1 MTKRCC
7 GTINKSPAPCARFKD
22 KYTQFKL
29 KIRPDYWS
37 LMFSLLTPYRCY
49 VHIHPFLPLY
59 KQKQM
64 ITNVS
69 FFVPFGF
76 VLWRSC
82 ETMNNWRHN
91 FSYNYLQVKTAI
103 NCERKTCEGLARCAQ
118 NHNSEAMIM
127 IYMRTPIL
135 LMRTTLLETTKDM
148 KCLEKG
154 KDMKVASTPVENQ
167 KGPAEDAAT
176 AGC

>member
-1 MTKRCC
+1 
-7 GTINKSPAPCARFKD
+7 
-22 KYTQFKL
+22 
-29 KIRPDYWS
+29 
-37 LMFSLLTPYRCY
+37 
-49 VHIHPFLPLY
+49 
-59 KQKQM
+59 
-64 ITNVS
+64 
-69 FFVPFGF
+69 
-76 VLWRSC
+76 
-82 ETMNNWRHN
+82 MNNWRHN

-118 NHNSEAMIM
+118 NHNSEAMVM
-127 IYMRTPIL
+127 TYMRTPIL
-135 LMRTTLLETTKDM
+135 LMRMTLLETTKNM